1 MECHADP
8 HQRGQG
14 GMVVRTGSP
23 YERKVESM
31 TDEGTLSILMRENT
45 YKVRYASNNPHSMDR
60 QPYKCTDEEKLGE
73 FLQQLEIDAWY
84 IKQAFAELWKGGFVA
99 LPIVLST
106 EQIQEY
112 FLQLHRDGSVMT
124 A

>member
-14 GMVVRTGSP
+14 GMVVRTGRP
-23 YERKVESM
+23 YERKGESM

-73 FLQQLEIDAWY
+73 FLKQLEIDAWY

-112 FLQLHRDGSVMT
+112 FLQLHREGSVMT